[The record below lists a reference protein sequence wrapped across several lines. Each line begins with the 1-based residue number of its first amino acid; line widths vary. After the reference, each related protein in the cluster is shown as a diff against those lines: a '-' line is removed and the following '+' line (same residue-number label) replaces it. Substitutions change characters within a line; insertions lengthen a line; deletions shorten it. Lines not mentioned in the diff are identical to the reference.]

1 MGRSIN
7 NMRTAIRLWGLIL
20 VLALAGHGQ
29 NRPVIVGLKP
39 PPPQEEGS
47 SVGNHGIL
55 FFASD
60 QWLAYIRVN
69 GEHESVVTRF
79 PDGRVEE
86 SETWDSVANLA
97 IGADGRTLTYVGT
110 RDGHSSFVVNGEP
123 GPAYANI
130 DSYIRTVFSEDGRHW
145 AYVATRNDDRMV
157 VVHDGIADPFEVS
170 YSVRPFFGP
179 KSGKLVYLAH
189 RIESYDPLKSKSF
202 VVVDGKPGKAFGQVV
217 GPIQLK
223 PDTDEPIYIASFEPQ
238 ENRFLV
244 VGEREGKAYGSVSAP
259 RISKDG
265 KTIAYV
271 ADLDRKSFVVINGR
285 EFGPYLCCIGDS
297 GLAMDPDGRRIAY
310 PAGEPASSGRK
321 TAYRLV
327 VNGVPSTQTYEQI
340 ENVVLSRPG
349 SPRSRVAFTTVRG
362 PWNDSSNA
370 IVVDGV
376 IGAEYKATRD
386 LGFTAN
392 GDFFYVAE
400 EDGTAFPVHEREVGP
415 RFDEIKDFT
424 VSEDGKRI
432 AFNGIRNGKAH
443 LVYWTG
449 VAWKESTPYDSIDRP
464 ILFDASGNAVYR
476 AARKRKQFVVVGDK
490 EQTPYDAIHDVRV
503 GLDGRGVLA
512 VASVGKKMLLVLDG
526 QEIAVEEGIGDLG
539 TPEKHR
545 KPEGRWETRVTAGR
559 VHAFTLND
567 GTYHLQLN
575 DKTIYTFDNPT
586 GGGPRVF
593 LQGKVNEEDALLLVE
608 YHGDGCPEMH
618 KLVTIDSAGEPFV
631 SESFGICHEEPD
643 VKTFE
648 DRLEITY
655 LQESG
660 RADERWVYRPGGLL
674 AQELFMRPGRRTTLD
689 VAKADPIAVSWGPQL
704 DFFME
709 RNFEILSWDDAME
722 VLERDDLKG
731 GKQYHSGWLTIFLD
745 DERAFL
751 TKPPDINF
759 IVEFAEQHEGFGVE

>member
-1 MGRSIN
+1 
-7 NMRTAIRLWGLIL
+7 MRTAIRLWGLIL
-20 VLALAGHGQ
+20 VMALAGHGQ
-29 NRPVIVGLKP
+29 NRRSVIVGLKP
-39 PPPQEEGS
+39 SPSQDEGS

-55 FFASD
+55 FFAPD

-86 SETWDSVANLA
+86 SETWDSVTDLA
-97 IGADGRTLTYVGT
+97 ISADGRTLTHVGT
-110 RDGHSSFVVNGEP
+110 RDGDSRFVVNGEP

-130 DSYIRTVFSEDGRHW
+130 DSYIRTAFSEDGRHW

-170 YSVRPFFGP
+170 YSVRPFFAP

-189 RIESYDPLKSKSF
+189 RIESYDPLKSKNF

-223 PDTDEPIYIASFEPQ
+223 PDTEEPIYIGSSGPQ
-238 ENRFLV
+238 DKRFLV
-244 VGEREGKAYGSVSAP
+244 VGEREGKAYGNVYAP
-259 RISKDG
+259 RVSKDG

-271 ADLDRKSFVVINGR
+271 ADLDRKSFVVINDR
-285 EFGPYLCCIGDS
+285 QFGPYPCCIGNS
-297 GLAMDPDGRRIAY
+297 GLVMDADGRRITY
-310 PAGEPASSGRK
+310 IAGEPAQSGQE
-321 TAYRLV
+321 TVYRLV
-327 VNGVPSTQTYEQI
+327 VDGVPSTQTYEHI

-349 SPRSRVAFTTVRG
+349 SPRSRVAFTAVRG
-362 PWNDSSNA
+362 PWHDSRNA
-370 IVVDGV
+370 VVVNGV
-376 IGAEYKATRD
+376 VGAEYKATRD

-392 GDFFYVAE
+392 GDILYVAE
-400 EDGTAFPVHEREVGP
+400 EDGKAFPVHEQEVGP

-424 VSEDGKRI
+424 FSEDGKGI

-449 VAWKESTPYDSIDRP
+449 VAWKESAPYDSINRP

-476 AARKRKQFVVVGDK
+476 AARKGKQFVVVGDK

-526 QEIAVEEGIGDLG
+526 REIAAEEGIGDLG

-545 KPEGRWETRVTAGR
+545 KTEGRWETRVTAGR
-559 VHAFTLND
+559 AQAFTSDD

-586 GGGPRVF
+586 GGGPVLLF
-593 LQGKVNEEDALLLVE
+593 QGKVKEEDALLLSE
-608 YHGDGCPEMH
+608 YHGDGCPVMH
-618 KLVTIDSAGEPFV
+618 KLITIDSAGEPFI
-631 SESFGICHEEPD
+631 SESFGICQGEPD

-648 DRLEITY
+648 DRLEMMY
-655 LQESG
+655 LQEPG

-674 AQELFMRPGRRTTLD
+674 AQVLFMRPGRRTTRD
-689 VAKADPIAVSWGPQL
+689 VATADPIAVSWGPQL

-731 GKQYHSGWLTIFLD
+731 GKQYHSGWLTIFLA

-759 IVEFAEQHEGFGVE
+759 IVDFAKRHEGFGVE